1 MGGDG
6 KPRRWRISFHR
17 PSSATAVPPSE
28 FICPISKSLM
38 FDPTIVSSGQT
49 FERIAVQV
57 CNDLGFIPTLPDGSK
72 PDFSTVI
79 PNLALKTAI
88 QNWCSKSGW
97 ARPNPP
103 IYSDIESII
112 YFLMGSSTS
121 KNLDCSTNRVSDR
134 ELLKGVEE
142 IPQVLSSH
150 AATESNSR
158 DFSSSSSSD
167 DSSITSMSPLSQFR
181 TRPSCFSSSSLS
193 SSSTSSE
200 FIPVESSLNDVSARS
215 STSHVEDENFV
226 SKIQSMD
233 VYDQERALIWVRET
247 TKTDEESRAT
257 LCTEKLLS
265 VLKLALIS
273 PFATLQT
280 NAAATLVNL
289 SIEKRNKIKI
299 VRAGIVPLLIEVL
312 RNGSDESREHAA
324 GAIFSLAIEN
334 ENRTTI
340 GVLGALQPLMH
351 ALRSGSQRCRLD
363 SASALYHL
371 TLVQTNRVKIAKLG
385 AVGVLLGLLED
396 TELAARVVLV
406 VCNLAACEPG
416 RSASLEAGGVRSLL
430 EVLRVGNEVASE
442 STRENCVAA
451 LYLLSFG
458 SLRFKGLAMEAGA
471 AEVLEEVAKTG
482 SELAREQSRRI
493 LEGLRRREE
502 AEEVDWEAVMKGGVG
517 HAGNRVGRRH
527 GPNSTEF

>member
-6 KPRRWRISFHR
+6 KPRRWRLSFHR
-17 PSSATAVPPSE
+17 PSSAAAVPPSE
-28 FICPISKSLM
+28 FICPISNSLM
-38 FDPTIVSSGQT
+38 FEPTIVSSGHT
-49 FERIAVQV
+49 FERISVQV
-57 CNDLGFIPTLPDGSK
+57 CSDLGFIPTLPDGST

-88 QNWCSKSGW
+88 QNWCSKSGC

-103 IYSDIESII
+103 VYSDIESII
-112 YFLMGSSTS
+112 YSLVGSCTS
-121 KNLDCSTNRVSDR
+121 KNLDSSTNGVSDR

-142 IPQVLSSH
+142 VPQVLLSH
-150 AATESNSR
+150 AATEPNSR
-158 DFSSSSSSD
+158 NFSSSSSSD
-167 DSSITSMSPLSQFR
+167 NSVITITSPLSQF
-181 TRPSCFSSSSLS
+181 TTLPSCFTSSSLS
-193 SSSTSSE
+193 SPSTSSE
-200 FIPVESSLNDVSARS
+200 FIPGGASLSDVPARS
-215 STSHVEDENFV
+215 STSPVEDDDFV
-226 SKIQSMD
+226 SKIQSLD
-233 VYDQERALIWVRET
+233 VYDREQALIWVRKT
-247 TKTDEESRAT
+247 TKSDEESRVT

-265 VLKLALIS
+265 ALKLALFS
-273 PFATLQT
+273 PFAALQT

-289 SIEKRNKIKI
+289 SIEKCNKIKI

-334 ENRTTI
+334 DNRTTI

-351 ALRSGSQRCRLD
+351 AIRSGSQRCRLD

-371 TLVQTNRVKIAKLG
+371 TLVQTNRVKIVKLG

-406 VCNLAACEPG
+406 VSNLAVCDPG
-416 RSASLEAGGVRSLL
+416 RSALLEAGGVGSLL
-430 EVLRVGNEVASE
+430 KVLRLGNEVASE
-442 STRENCVAA
+442 STRENCVTV

-458 SLRFKGLAMEAGA
+458 SLRFKGLARDAGA
-471 AEVLEEVAKTG
+471 VEILEEVTKTG

-493 LEGLRRREE
+493 LEGLRDREE
-502 AEEVDWEAVMKGGVG
+502 ARRWT
-517 HAGNRVGRRH
+517 GRR
-527 GPNSTEF
+527 